1 MVIGGDLCS
10 EGRAFESQHRKLDG
24 HFAHIFVVKIEVIVK
39 TKINEKEA
47 RDSPFKKHSRMEL
60 THGPK

>member
-39 TKINEKEA
+39 TKINKKEA
-47 RDSPFKKHSRMEL
+47 RDSPFKK
-60 THGPK
+60 TF